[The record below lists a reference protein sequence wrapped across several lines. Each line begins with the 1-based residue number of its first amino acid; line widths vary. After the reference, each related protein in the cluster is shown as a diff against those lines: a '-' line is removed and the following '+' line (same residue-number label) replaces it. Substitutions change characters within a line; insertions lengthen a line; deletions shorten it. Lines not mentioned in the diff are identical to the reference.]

1 MNQNSKTPQSSSIP
15 EESGPMYSL
24 YDEVE
29 YVLDL
34 GSGSGELSGSSGS
47 TTPIIVRPRARRP
60 VSVPPRPAR
69 SAPSPHLKA
78 AQRDCGI
85 CFELAVAPV
94 RTLCCAT
101 LFCAEHIA
109 AWLHGPQSDG
119 RCPSCRAPASI
130 DARIGL
136 LALGHPSEAH
146 LIPKTPP
153 PSRAPSPVI
162 SECSSSSAYSSDS
175 YASDSTASY
184 SAYPSTPAAL
194 PKGNYALSEE
204 EDATDYSLPA
214 LLRARALQ
222 TRRHTPH
229 PISSVLGLRA
239 ALSTVARGAGLV
251 IIVAILAG
259 RGGWGAAPE

>member
-1 MNQNSKTPQSSSIP
+1 M
-15 EESGPMYSL
+15 
-24 YDEVE
+24 
-29 YVLDL
+29 
-34 GSGSGELSGSSGS
+34 
-47 TTPIIVRPRARRP
+47 
-60 VSVPPRPAR
+60 
-69 SAPSPHLKA
+69 
-78 AQRDCGI
+78 
-85 CFELAVAPV
+85 
-94 RTLCCAT
+94 
-101 LFCAEHIA
+101 
-109 AWLHGPQSDG
+109 
-119 RCPSCRAPASI
+119 
-130 DARIGL
+130 
-136 LALGHPSEAH
+136 
-146 LIPKTPP
+146 
-153 PSRAPSPVI
+153 